1 MSTTT
6 GVGSRARMGGLRWW
20 GWVALAAVWLVT
32 IQIRPMLDPDEG
44 RYAEIPREMVATGD
58 WITPRLDGLKYFEKP
73 ALQYWATAALYSVV
87 GLSNWSS
94 RLWTVALGF
103 ACLPL
108 IYAWVARL
116 YDRRAG
122 VAAVALLAM
131 SPYFGIIGHLDLL
144 DAAFTFWMC
153 ATVLAFALAQCA
165 PERSGKERGWM
176 LVCWAAAALAVLSKG
191 IVVFVLAGGTLIL
204 YSIAE
209 RDLRPWR
216 RMHFALGVPLF
227 LALAMPWFIL
237 VSLRNPDFAPY
248 FFIHEHFQRFL
259 TKEAQRVEPWWYFI
273 VLLVVGALPWLV
285 PLARAS
291 LRAWRDSNSTWK
303 FKPLKFLLLF
313 SGLTL
318 VFFSMSGSKLATY
331 ILPMFPPLAAFTGVA
346 VAEHTDRRFL
356 SRCVRVAAGL
366 AIFVAG
372 GLLVY
377 SEHRNE
383 LISAQAIGWAIA
395 AAVAALLAMA
405 ASARA
410 GGSRRTEEA
419 IPLAVPGGSGRF
431 PATSRERVSESPAI
445 PAGRSPPESA
455 RLPGTASETASSP
468 RPAAWRPLAI
478 TLLFIF
484 AWQALLCE
492 YTVIPPSRSAYELV
506 QAVAPDVHP
515 GTALY
520 SVGQYRQ
527 TIPPYLGRTLTLVS
541 YEGELDFG
549 EAREPGRQTAT
560 PEKFVQQWEASR
572 DAIAFFAPSVWDH
585 YRQQG
590 LPGRVIAQDSFTVAV
605 SRS

>member
-6 GVGSRARMGGLRWW
+6 GVGSRPRTGGFRWW
-20 GWVALAAVWLVT
+20 GWIALAAVWLVT
-32 IQIRPMLDPDEG
+32 IQLRPMLDPDEG

-58 WITPRLDGLKYFEKP
+58 WVTPRLDGLKYFEKP

-94 RLWTVALGF
+94 RLWTVFLGF

-116 YDRRAG
+116 YDRRAA
-122 VAAVALLAM
+122 VIAVALLAM
-131 SPYFGIIGHLDLL
+131 SPYFGVIGHLDLL

-153 ATVLAFALAQCA
+153 ATVLAFLMAQCS

-204 YSIAE
+204 YSVVE
-209 RDLRPWR
+209 RDARPWR

-227 LALAMPWFIL
+227 LALATPWFIL
-237 VSLRNPDFAPY
+237 VSLRNAGFASY

-259 TKEAQRVEPWWYFI
+259 TREAQRVEPWWYFL

-285 PLARAS
+285 PLARAAVG
-291 LRAWRDSNSTWK
+291 AWRDSGSTWK

-313 SGLTL
+313 SVLTL
-318 VFFSMSGSKLATY
+318 VFFSMSDSKLATY
-331 ILPMFPPLAAFTGVA
+331 ILPMFPLLAAFTGVA
-346 VAEHTDRRFL
+346 VADRTDRRFL
-356 SRCVRVAAGL
+356 SRSARVAAGL

-377 SEHRNE
+377 SQHRNGM
-383 LISAQAIGWAIA
+383 ISAQATAWAIA
-395 AAVAALLAMA
+395 AAVAALLAVA
-405 ASARA
+405 ASWRRRARSGA
-410 GGSRRTEEA
+410 PAASGGEPS
-419 IPLAVPGGSGRF
+419 SG
-431 PATSRERVSESPAI
+431 
-445 PAGRSPPESA
+445 
-455 RLPGTASETASSP
+455 
-468 RPAAWRPLAI
+468 AWRPLAI
-478 TLLFIF
+478 ALLFIF

-506 QAVAPDVHP
+506 QAVAADVHA

-520 SVGQYRQ
+520 SVGEYRQ

-541 YEGELDFG
+541 YRGELDFG
-549 EAREPGRQTAT
+549 EASEPGRQTAT
-560 PEKFVQQWEASR
+560 PAQFVQQWKASR